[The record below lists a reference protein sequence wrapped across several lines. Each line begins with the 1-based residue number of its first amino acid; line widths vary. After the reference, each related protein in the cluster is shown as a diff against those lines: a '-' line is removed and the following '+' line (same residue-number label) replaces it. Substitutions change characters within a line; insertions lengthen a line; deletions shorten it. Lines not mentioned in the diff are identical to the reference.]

1 MALIKSYRLL
11 PGERC
16 IRVDTD
22 IVSRWENRVN
32 LFSAVTQEYHAD
44 EERRIDPVII
54 RFWHP

>member
-54 RFWHP
+54 RF